1 MTTRILIL
9 IISLLTFTAISAQ
22 ERGNNRK
29 DDCSKRNISFKN
41 INQENAL
48 HQFLVDE
55 DRTGVV
61 ELHPF
66 SLDEIGGWENFTNS
80 LSDNPHFSY
89 EYVGMHRSRL
99 FDGVFFRYQQ
109 LYRGIPVEDG
119 GFSILM
125 TSGDP
130 QARIIAPCAGCPPS
144 DPCDQISML
153 SVNIYEDIDI
163 ESIAPSANRIQME
176 RSLSTSRE
184 AAHIDET
191 KLKVVNNIRGN
202 CNYKLV
208 YEVQY
213 STRQEGQMI
222 GWVDANTSRL
232 LYKTSRHNNKN
243 APTADFGIQFMND
256 QIDGTNTVLQND
268 RLTAHDMSGVA
279 TFNPPF
285 GGLPVAVN
293 FTNQLGNE
301 FNDNQIPESPTTRDW
316 LAADA
321 STDVFQAFWMA
332 DQVANIFEV
341 ELGIVF
347 EDIHVGFHPTAR
359 GAISFDNGTL
369 EGSSY
374 AFGQIDGNSTVEYD
388 VIAHELGHTVIRQ
401 FFESDLIEGASLHE
415 GIADMF
421 GTYVESI
428 LDVLDW
434 QMGDD
439 MPLIIRDLQTPLN
452 FNCFTNA
459 FGSTSEHDRSEPLGH
474 WFFLCVNGDAVSNIP
489 SMNIDE
495 VIALVYEALPTLGT
509 NPDYPDLMEAT
520 IDLAE
525 STYGTCS
532 DEFLTILR
540 AWEQICVPTGHWMAE
555 PNTSCI
561 ELNPNIVSVCEESNT
576 ITLCRSANTGLNTQG
591 GRWRII
597 GRNSTSFQSTGGMQ
611 GNTQYGGSCLQIYHI
626 PQMPF
631 YPQEITI
638 NYFHPDGEVSVNRQ
652 ISIIDCDGDDPT
664 CGEYY
669 DIQGLIQTNSTN
681 AINAQ
686 IQPELISDQSDI
698 NPAKLIVF
706 DMFGNRLNLTAN
718 QLNNNN
724 YEGQP
729 QIIILTYWDKSGQ
742 LIESKKVF
750 IH

>member
-301 FNDNQIPESPTTRDW
+301 FNDNQIPESPTT
-316 LAADA
+316 
-321 STDVFQAFWMA
+321 
-332 DQVANIFEV
+332 
-341 ELGIVF
+341 
-347 EDIHVGFHPTAR
+347 
-359 GAISFDNGTL
+359 
-369 EGSSY
+369 
-374 AFGQIDGNSTVEYD
+374 
-388 VIAHELGHTVIRQ
+388 
-401 FFESDLIEGASLHE
+401 
-415 GIADMF
+415 
-421 GTYVESI
+421 
-428 LDVLDW
+428 
-434 QMGDD
+434 
-439 MPLIIRDLQTPLN
+439 
-452 FNCFTNA
+452 
-459 FGSTSEHDRSEPLGH
+459 
-474 WFFLCVNGDAVSNIP
+474 
-489 SMNIDE
+489 
-495 VIALVYEALPTLGT
+495 
-509 NPDYPDLMEAT
+509 
-520 IDLAE
+520 
-525 STYGTCS
+525 
-532 DEFLTILR
+532 
-540 AWEQICVPTGHWMAE
+540 TG
-555 PNTSCI
+555 
-561 ELNPNIVSVCEESNT
+561 
-576 ITLCRSANTGLNTQG
+576 
-591 GRWRII
+591 
-597 GRNSTSFQSTGGMQ
+597 
-611 GNTQYGGSCLQIYHI
+611 
-626 PQMPF
+626 
-631 YPQEITI
+631 
-638 NYFHPDGEVSVNRQ
+638 
-652 ISIIDCDGDDPT
+652 
-664 CGEYY
+664 
-669 DIQGLIQTNSTN
+669 
-681 AINAQ
+681 
-686 IQPELISDQSDI
+686 
-698 NPAKLIVF
+698 
-706 DMFGNRLNLTAN
+706 
-718 QLNNNN
+718 
-724 YEGQP
+724 
-729 QIIILTYWDKSGQ
+729 
-742 LIESKKVF
+742 
-750 IH
+750 